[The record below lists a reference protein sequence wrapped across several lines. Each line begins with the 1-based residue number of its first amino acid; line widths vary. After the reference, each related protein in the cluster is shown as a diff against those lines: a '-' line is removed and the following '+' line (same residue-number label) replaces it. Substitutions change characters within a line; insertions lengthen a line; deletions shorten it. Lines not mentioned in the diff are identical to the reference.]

1 MDNSF
6 FVQYGVANLIKSIL
20 QSFLINKYLS
30 NTSSACNECHV
41 TCLLIT
47 CISEYCTIMYFL
59 GIRTHLL
66 CGAMIFKIMDFI
78 LPQNL
83 TLFFLRN

>member
-1 MDNSF
+1 MDNSC
-6 FVQYGVANLIKSIL
+6 FVQYGVANLIKSESIL
-20 QSFLINKYLS
+20 QSFMINKYLS

-41 TCLLIT
+41 SCLLIT

-78 LPQNL
+78 QPSI
-83 TLFFLRN
+83 